1 MRQMHVQKR
10 AAENQQRAS
19 LFSNILGIFT

>member
-1 MRQMHVQKR
+1 MHVQKR